1 MNYLKICNFNIM
13 SHSHSHFFF
22 GDDSISETRQQYL
35 NRYLTT
41 FNIIETVINN
51 YYPINILSLEEVTQ
65 ESYEVLYPLISKYYH
80 IYVTEITSPSGLG
93 TLLVTG
99 FNKTTFPEKTS
110 ILNLTSDLQIFY
122 NVGASKSYPCRSQ
135 IFQINL
141 LGKTIIYSHLHAP
154 GIPDDRIKTRYFSK
168 VKEFIFN
175 LGKDK
180 IHILCGDFNE
190 ERIEFL
196 KTMFDNKLSILD
208 DNRPTSYHK
217 FTKNDNGLY
226 TENDVKYKRVDHLLL
241 NPNLLLESYHTI
253 YNSNYG
259 LVNHLSGV
267 RGDGNV
273 NPYYQYQNVWYPH
286 VSNLG
291 YIWPSDHTLNIYN
304 IILPRAISKN
314 NLQGGSSK
322 DVKLNL
328 LEIFEIYR
336 KELNR
341 FSDIYDMDE
350 EIDVSDK
357 DLSDLIEL
365 LKLIDSNILNR
376 ELQYNNLSDLKMAL
390 KNDSISEIITE
401 YLYELD
407 IFYSEPLYQKLYLNS
422 KYDQLKVDI
431 MTNCHQK
438 IIENFGTENFTKDNI
453 EIIKQFDSDNHGT
466 EYPVLLLEIRRRK
479 IVFKPRPA
487 LIDIAV
493 LNLFIEINRVNP
505 YPYSCFNLPE
515 YKIVNCGNVSFWEYI
530 EGGSVYDSGIISLLQ
545 TVDNLN
551 KLRNLAMLNTV
562 ATRIGLTD
570 LHTQNIIIR
579 DDMYIPID
587 LEVIKQGSNTGLYMN
602 ESNVVIRGVMIN
614 LSSKI
619 DNLISEFNDNVYNIP
634 RRIVPISTIVLK
646 DFIENNSVTIDEL
659 VYTFKQNIP
668 NWDKQGISDSKL
680 REYLMNCKQS
690 GIIPYFIIQ
699 NGKIVMKHIN
709 N

>member
-1 MNYLKICNFNIM
+1 M
-13 SHSHSHFFF
+13 H
-22 GDDSISETRQQYL
+22 
-35 NRYLTT
+35 
-41 FNIIETVINN
+41 
-51 YYPINILSLEEVTQ
+51 TQ
-65 ESYEVLYPLISKYYH
+65 
-80 IYVTEITSPSGLG
+80 
-93 TLLVTG
+93 
-99 FNKTTFPEKTS
+99 
-110 ILNLTSDLQIFY
+110 
-122 NVGASKSYPCRSQ
+122 
-135 IFQINL
+135 
-141 LGKTIIYSHLHAP
+141 
-154 GIPDDRIKTRYFSK
+154 
-168 VKEFIFN
+168 
-175 LGKDK
+175 
-180 IHILCGDFNE
+180 
-190 ERIEFL
+190 
-196 KTMFDNKLSILD
+196 
-208 DNRPTSYHK
+208 
-217 FTKNDNGLY
+217 
-226 TENDVKYKRVDHLLL
+226 
-241 NPNLLLESYHTI
+241 
-253 YNSNYG
+253 
-259 LVNHLSGV
+259 
-267 RGDGNV
+267 

-390 KNDSISEIITE
+390 ENDSISEIITE

-614 LSSKI
+614 LSSEI
-619 DNLISEFNDNVYNIP
+619 DDLIKKFNRQINNIP
-634 RRIVPISTIVLK
+634 RRIIPINTTVLK
-646 DFIENNSVTIDEL
+646 DFIENNSMTIQSL
-659 VYTFKQNIP
+659 IYTFKQ
-668 NWDKQGISDSKL
+668 QISDWENKDVTDSKL
-680 REYLMNCKQS
+680 QEYFEFCQKAK
-690 GIIPYFIIQ
+690 IIPYFFTQ
-699 NGKIVMKHIN
+699 HGKIFMKKN
-709 N
+709 Q